1 MWKWR
6 DPALAHALVA
16 MLDETRNSDLFLT
29 WDKWSLVNTLSS
41 FRIQVTLAGR
51 LGCHSKNRK
60 HGPPG
65 TFWSSLTIKAQE

>member
-41 FRIQVTLAGR
+41 FQIQDSGDFGR
-51 LGCHSKNRK
+51 QAWM
-60 HGPPG
+60 P
-65 TFWSSLTIKAQE
+65 FQES